1 MAQRG
6 LVGRVE
12 LDRGRSAFTVP
23 IRRRELAVYTARP
36 ESCAGQDGWT
46 GGSWVK
52 EERPRWRL
60 QEKGSSRSLGLTR
73 SAFCVPS
80 CRL

>member
-23 IRRRELAVYTARP
+23 IRRRELAVYTARLR
-36 ESCAGQDGWT
+36 AVQDRT
-46 GGSWVK
+46 GGQV
-52 EERPRWRL
+52 
-60 QEKGSSRSLGLTR
+60 GLG
-73 SAFCVPS
+73 
-80 CRL
+80 